1 MQEESFPQLSMESTV
16 QQKFKVELNC
26 LIYSVLCKLRAAN
39 GEHAVSVNV

>member
-16 QQKFKVELNC
+16 QLKFKVELNC